1 MYNTINVSKDLKNL
15 AEKHGLQAAL
25 ISVVKQMGDINS
37 PLQFHYTEVYE
48 LVCHK
53 QVNYMNM
60 LKMMCEMQEQHEF
73 LPKEFESRD
82 LLKKI
87 HKELKKIYEECR
99 VKKNNS
105 TR

>member
-1 MYNTINVSKDLKNL
+1 MYNTINVSEDLRNL
-15 AEKHGLQAAL
+15 AEKHNLQAAL
-25 ISVVKQMGDINS
+25 ISVVKQEGDINS
-37 PLQFHYTEVYE
+37 PLQFHYTEVYD

-73 LPKEFESRD
+73 LPKNSELREP
-82 LLKKI
+82 LKKI
-87 HKELKKIYEECR
+87 HEGLKKIYDECR

-105 TR
+105 T